1 MFSLPWKEKSPSY
14 KSISL
19 FPVTSFIRK
28 TMTLDTQHPARGMLA
43 GGNWII
49 DQVKIIDVY
58 PKHEQLANIFD
69 QSQGTGGSPYNVL
82 LDLAKMGAGF
92 PLQGAGL
99 VGQDALGKYILED
112 CRRNNIDPKF
122 ISVSPGTSTS
132 YTDVMTE
139 QEGGRRTFFHNRG
152 ANATWDGS
160 EIDFT
165 ASSARIFHLGYL
177 LLLDAIDQDEPE
189 YGTVGA
195 ALLAKARA
203 VGMKTSIDV
212 VSEDSDRFAKII
224 SPALKQVDYCIL
236 NEVEGSKVTGVQV
249 RENGKLL
256 TDGIEEIA
264 TKLFELGVG
273 ELIAIHFPEGSFA
286 QSKEGEKVWHGSLAL
301 PKGYIKGAA
310 GAGDAFCAGVL
321 YGVHE
326 NWSLEKSLLTGT
338 CAATACMSDP
348 TCTDGLRSLD
358 ECLALAEKFGIGEDE
373 A

>member
-1 MFSLPWKEKSPSY
+1 M
-14 KSISL
+14 
-19 FPVTSFIRK
+19 RK
-28 TMTLDTQHPARGMLA
+28 TMSPDTQNHARSGMLA

-58 PKHEQLANIFD
+58 PKHEQLANIYD

-82 LDLAKMGAGF
+82 LDLANMGAGF
-92 PLQGAGL
+92 SLQGAGL
-99 VGQDALGKYILED
+99 VGQDALGKYIMED
-112 CRRNNIDPKF
+112 CRKHKIDPKF

-139 QEGGRRTFFHNRG
+139 REGGRRTFFHNRG

-165 ASSARIFHLGYL
+165 ESSAKIFHLGYL
-177 LLLDAIDQDEPE
+177 LLLDAIDQEDPE
-189 YGTVGA
+189 HGTVGA

-212 VSEDSDRFAKII
+212 VSEDSDRFARII
-224 SPALKQVDYCIL
+224 GPALKQVDYCIL
-236 NEVEGSKVTGVQV
+236 NEVEASKVTGVEV
-249 RENGKLL
+249 REGGKLL
-256 TDGIEEIA
+256 NEGIEETA
-264 TKLFELGVG
+264 SKLFELGVG
-273 ELIAIHFPEGSFA
+273 ELVAIHFPEGSYA

-321 YGVHE
+321 FGVHE
-326 NWSLEKSLLTGT
+326 NWPLKKSLLAGT

-358 ECLALAEKFGIGEDE
+358 ECLALAEQFGIGEDE
-373 A
+373 S

>member
-1 MFSLPWKEKSPSY
+1 MSP
-14 KSISL
+14 
-19 FPVTSFIRK
+19 
-28 TMTLDTQHPARGMLA
+28 DTQDQARSGMLA

-99 VGQDALGKYILED
+99 VGQDALGEYIIED
-112 CRRNNIDPKF
+112 CRKHNIDPKF

-139 QEGGRRTFFHNRG
+139 REGGRRTFFHNRG

-160 EIDFT
+160 EIDFST
-165 ASSARIFHLGYL
+165 SSAKIFHLGYL
-177 LLLDAIDQDEPE
+177 LLLDAIDQSEPE
-189 YGTVGA
+189 HGTVGA

-203 VGMKTSIDV
+203 AGMKTSIDV

-224 SPALKQVDYCIL
+224 GPALKQVDYCIL
-236 NEVEGSKVTGVQV
+236 NEVEGSKVTGVKV
-249 RENGKLL
+249 REDGKLL
-256 TDGIEEIA
+256 NEGIEETA
-264 TKLFELGVG
+264 SKLFDLGVG
-273 ELIAIHFPEGSFA
+273 DLVAIHFPEGSYA
-286 QSKEGEKVWHGSLAL
+286 QSKDGEKVWHGSLAL

-358 ECLALAEKFGIGEDE
+358 DCLALAEEFGIGEDE

>member
-1 MFSLPWKEKSPSY
+1 
-14 KSISL
+14 
-19 FPVTSFIRK
+19 
-28 TMTLDTQHPARGMLA
+28 MTLDTQHPARSGMLA

-82 LDLAKMGAGF
+82 LDLAKMGACF

>member
-1 MFSLPWKEKSPSY
+1 
-14 KSISL
+14 
-19 FPVTSFIRK
+19 
-28 TMTLDTQHPARGMLA
+28 MTLDTQHPAPSGMLA

>member
-1 MFSLPWKEKSPSY
+1 MSS
-14 KSISL
+14 
-19 FPVTSFIRK
+19 
-28 TMTLDTQHPARGMLA
+28 DTQNHARSGMLA

-82 LDLAKMGAGF
+82 LDLAKMGADF

-99 VGQDALGKYILED
+99 VGQDALGEYIIED
-112 CRRNNIDPKF
+112 CRKHKIDPKF

-139 QEGGRRTFFHNRG
+139 REGGRRTFFHNRG

-165 ASSARIFHLGYL
+165 SSSAKIFHLGYL
-177 LLLDAIDQDEPE
+177 LLLDAIDQEEPE
-189 YGTVGA
+189 HGTVGA

-203 VGMKTSIDV
+203 AGMKTSIDV
-212 VSEDSDRFAKII
+212 VSEDSDRFARII
-224 SPALKQVDYCIL
+224 GPALKQVDVCIL

-256 TDGIEEIA
+256 NAGIEETA
-264 TKLFELGVG
+264 SKLFELGVG
-273 ELIAIHFPEGSFA
+273 ELVAIHFPEGSYA
-286 QSKEGEKVWHGSLAL
+286 QSKDGEKVWHGSLAL

-358 ECLALAEKFGIGEDE
+358 ECLALAEEFGIGEDE
-373 A
+373 S

>member
-1 MFSLPWKEKSPSY
+1 MSS
-14 KSISL
+14 
-19 FPVTSFIRK
+19 
-28 TMTLDTQHPARGMLA
+28 DTHNQDRSGMLA

-82 LDLAKMGAGF
+82 LDLAKMGACF

-99 VGQDALGKYILED
+99 VGQDALGEYIIQD
-112 CRRNNIDPKF
+112 CQKHNIDPKF

-139 QEGGRRTFFHNRG
+139 REGGRRTFFHNRG

-177 LLLDAIDQDEPE
+177 LLLDAIDQSQPE
-189 YGTVGA
+189 HGTVGA
-195 ALLAKARA
+195 ALLARAKAA
-203 VGMKTSIDV
+203 GMKTSIDV

-224 SPALKQVDYCIL
+224 GPALKQVDYCIL
-236 NEVEGSKVTGVQV
+236 NEVEGSKVTGIKV

-256 TDGIEEIA
+256 NDGIEETA
-264 TKLFELGVG
+264 TKLFELGV
-273 ELIAIHFPEGSFA
+273 EDLVAIHFPEGSYA
-286 QSKEGEKVWHGSLAL
+286 QSMDGEKVWHGSLAL

-321 YGVHE
+321 FGVHE

-358 ECLALAEKFGIGEDE
+358 ECLALAEEFGIGEDE
-373 A
+373 T